1 MRRVM
6 RAEALKLCTLPGV
19 RLATLLALAVPMLL
33 TWLESSQIRSAVET
47 GDLGGMIDA
56 STTNTRFG
64 SLTVGQVGFVVLGV
78 LSVSSEYV
86 RNTQAVGRCRQ
97 LTTSMV
103 AMPGGARRMIAKLAV
118 LLGFATV
125 LAVAATAGTLAVAR
139 WALGDVEATWGDP
152 WPRAAAAVLFL
163 VVMTVIAAALAE
175 LVRGGTLPLTLL
187 VANAAAVS
195 FTLLLSKV
203 TSLAKYAPDIALTYT
218 FMTDNNV
225 VQDPLSPG
233 AGALVGVTWGVAAII
248 LAVLLHARRE
258 A

>member
-1 MRRVM
+1 
-6 RAEALKLCTLPGV
+6 
-19 RLATLLALAVPMLL
+19 
-33 TWLESSQIRSAVET
+33 
-47 GDLGGMIDA
+47 
-56 STTNTRFG
+56 
-64 SLTVGQVGFVVLGV
+64 
-78 LSVSSEYV
+78 
-86 RNTQAVGRCRQ
+86 
-97 LTTSMV
+97 
-103 AMPGGARRMIAKLAV
+103 MIAKLAV

-218 FMTDNNV
+218 FMSDNNV

-233 AGALVGVTWGVAAII
+233 VGVLVGVTWGVAAII

>member
-1 MRRVM
+1 MRRTM
-6 RAEALKLCTLPGV
+6 RAEVLKLCTLPGIW
-19 RLATLLALAVPMLL
+19 LAGLLALAVPMLL
-33 TWLESSQIRSAVET
+33 TWLESSQIRRAVAT
-47 GDLGGMIDA
+47 GNLGGMIDA
-56 STTNTRFG
+56 STTNTGFG

-86 RNTQAVGRCRQ
+86 RNTQAVGRGRQ

-103 AMPGGARRMIAKLAV
+103 AMPGGARRMIAKLVV
-118 LLGFATV
+118 LLGFTTV
-125 LAVAATAGTLAVAR
+125 LAVASTAGSLVVAR
-139 WALGDVEATWGDP
+139 WALGNVEATWGNP

-187 VANAAAVS
+187 VVNAAAVS
-195 FTLLLSKV
+195 LTLLLSKV
-203 TSLAKYAPDIALTYT
+203 TPLAKYAPDIALTYA

-225 VQDPLSPG
+225 VQNPLSPG
-233 AGALVGVTWGVAAII
+233 VGIPVGTAWGVAAIL